1 MSLDQYGRTPAQVHS
16 AHVSQLSR
24 ARLLWEALGQP
35 MGEVGL
41 RLLEEATA
49 SMSVREFNHALD
61 HVRR

>member
-1 MSLDQYGRTPAQVHS
+1 MNLDQDGCTKERAAL
-16 AHVSQLSR
+16 AHVSPSMR

-35 MGEVGL
+35 MGSAGL

-49 SMSVREFNHALD
+49 SMSITEFIHAID

>member
-1 MSLDQYGRTPAQVHS
+1 MSLDQYGRTQAQAAS
-16 AHVSQLSR
+16 AHISQLSR

-35 MGEVGL
+35 MGEAGL

-49 SMSVREFNHALD
+49 SMSVSEFNHALD

>member
-1 MSLDQYGRTPAQVHS
+1 MQLDRHGRTVAEQAL

-35 MGEVGL
+35 LGEAGL

-49 SMSVREFNHALD
+49 SMSVTEFKNALA
-61 HVRR
+61 HIHR